1 MNDYE
6 VISKQLI
13 KLFTEVSRL
22 CSTKSCLPLFFKFN
36 FIKTHN
42 DAHTVMYCLW
52 LFSCFNFRVEQV
64 VIKTMWPTKSKI
76 LSGFLQKIFVHL
88 DID

>member
-1 MNDYE
+1 MIMKSLVNSLLNSSLRSADY
-6 VISKQLI
+6 VQLSLACHYFLNSI
-13 KLFTEVSRL
+13 LLK
-22 CSTKSCLPLFFKFN
+22 
-36 FIKTHN
+36 HN